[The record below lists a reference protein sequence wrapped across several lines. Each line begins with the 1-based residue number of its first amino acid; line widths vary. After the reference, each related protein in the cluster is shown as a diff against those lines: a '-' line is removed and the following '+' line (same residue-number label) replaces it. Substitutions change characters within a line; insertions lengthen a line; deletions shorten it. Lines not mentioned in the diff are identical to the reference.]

1 VLVGRV
7 HKGTVKA
14 LQYARA
20 LRPNHLAA
28 VYVSEDDDASDRIE
42 EEWATFRFDV
52 PLEIVHSP
60 YRDLTGAVES
70 YLDEL
75 DRRWDDDTIT
85 VVIPEFVAGKLLS
98 PTQLLHN
105 QSAGALKLALLFRP
119 HTVVISVPYH
129 VNGRRDGA

>member
-1 VLVGRV
+1 
-7 HKGTVKA
+7 
-14 LQYARA
+14 
-20 LRPNHLAA
+20 
-28 VYVSEDDDASDRIE
+28 VYVSEDDGDHEQVER
-42 EEWATFRFDV
+42 EWEAFRFDV

-60 YRDLTGAVES
+60 YRDLTGAVEA

-75 DRRWDDDTIT
+75 DSRWADDTIT

-119 HTVVISVPYH
+119 DTVVISVPYH
-129 VNGRRDGA
+129 VNGRRSGT